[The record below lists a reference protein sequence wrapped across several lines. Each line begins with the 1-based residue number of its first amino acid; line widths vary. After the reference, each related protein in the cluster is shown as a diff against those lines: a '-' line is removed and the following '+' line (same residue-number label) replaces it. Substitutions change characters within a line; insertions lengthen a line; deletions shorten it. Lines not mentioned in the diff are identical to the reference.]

1 MIRVLIVDD
10 SKIVYQGLKILLG
23 SDVQIET
30 VGFANNGREAIEQIT
45 NHKPDLVL
53 VDILMPVL
61 DGIETTQEISERFP
75 EVKVIVLSSFEDNR
89 LVLKA
94 IAAGAQGYLLKNT
107 TAQDLVSAIHSVYR
121 GCAYF
126 TPGIID
132 SLAQNASSLL
142 SSKST
147 GITNAPIEKIPVIN
161 TKKAKLKS
169 RQPLFAYG
177 DWLSLVLGATILSQ
191 TMGMSHCIEHIALF
205 LLMLALAARPVC
217 IWWDWPLKHRRLI
230 GLGAFIL
237 SVVHAVHKLTHSL
250 NWNPEA
256 IAFMIPQH
264 RVGISAGIL
273 SLCFLFPAAI
283 TSFQYFKRSLGDKW
297 RQIHLLTVPALTFA
311 ILHAVLIGSHYM
323 ATFEIET
330 INHIRTWGIVGAGLL
345 ILLLRTNI
353 LQAIFRLNST
363 SKKA

>member
-10 SKIVYQGLKILLG
+10 SKIVYQGLKILLA
-23 SDVQIET
+23 SDAQIET
-30 VGFANNGREAIEQIT
+30 VGFAQNGHEAIEQIT

-61 DGIETTQEISERFP
+61 DGIKTTKEISKLFP
-75 EVKVIVLSSFEDNR
+75 EVKIIVLSSFEDNQ

-107 TAQDLVSAIHSVYR
+107 TAQDLISAIRSVYR

-132 SLAQNASSLL
+132 GLAQNASSLL
-142 SSKST
+142 CSKST
-147 GITNAPIEKIPVIN
+147 SITNAPIQKIPVIN
-161 TKKAKLKS
+161 IRNAKLKS

-177 DWLSLVLGATILSQ
+177 DWLSLVLGVMILSQ
-191 TMGMSHCIEHIALF
+191 TMGMSHYVEHTALF
-205 LLMLALAARPVC
+205 LLMLALAARPIC
-217 IWWDWPLKHRRLI
+217 AWWDWPFKHRRLI

-237 SVVHAVHKLTHSL
+237 SVVHTGHKLAHSL
-250 NWNPEA
+250 NWNLEA

-264 RVGISAGIL
+264 RVGIVAGIL

-283 TSFQYFKRSLGDKW
+283 TSFQYFKRTLGNRW
-297 RQIHLLTVPALTFA
+297 RKIHLLSVPALTFA

-323 ATFEIET
+323 ATFEIEA
-330 INHIRTWGIVGAGLL
+330 INHVRTWAIIGAGSLV
-345 ILLLRTNI
+345 LLLRSNI
-353 LQAIFRLNST
+353 IQSIFRFNSV